1 MNVKIKDIPLNDRP
15 RERLL
20 NCGSNSLSNE
30 ELLSIILKTGTK
42 NVSVKN
48 IAINLLKQIGDIKN
62 LNNITLEELM
72 KIKGIGKIKAIELI
86 ASIELGKRI
95 NETFENINEIK
106 IINPLNIYNYYKDK
120 LKNKKQECFYC
131 IYLNS
136 KSVIIKENLLFMG
149 TINQSLV
156 HPREIFREA
165 YLSSASSFICIH
177 NHPSGSNE
185 PSENDI
191 NLTKQLKDIGE
202 YLGVKLLDHV
212 IIGKN
217 YFSFKENGL
226 I

>member
-1 MNVKIKDIPLNDRP
+1 MNLI
-15 RERLL
+15 E
-20 NCGSNSLSNE
+20 
-30 ELLSIILKTGTK
+30 
-42 NVSVKN
+42 
-48 IAINLLKQIGDIKN
+48 IN
-62 LNNITLEELM
+62 
-72 KIKGIGKIKAIELI
+72 
-86 ASIELGKRI
+86 ASI
-95 NETFENINEIK
+95 F
-106 IINPLNIYNYYKDK
+106 DK

-156 HPREIFREA
+156 HPREIFKEA

-202 YLGVKLLDHV
+202 YLGVKLLDHI